1 VNSVIVRAAA
11 AVGLVTSLLL
21 GSVAPAAAS
30 CVMPPPIEE
39 AVQNADLAF
48 VGTVTGLA
56 NDGRWATVAVAEVW
70 IGPDLP
76 PIVEVRGGPDPGTF
90 SSVDRA
96 FVARTTY
103 LFLPSISEG
112 AIHDSSCSSTTE
124 WTADLARLRPATAR
138 PPVGAVPEPGATD
151 PFDPASLLMPIA
163 LIVGAGVVVFGAAL
177 LIRKA

>member
-1 VNSVIVRAAA
+1 MNSVIVRTAAA
-11 AVGLVTSLLL
+11 AGLVTSLLL

-30 CVMPPPIEE
+30 CVMPPSIEE
-39 AVQNADLAF
+39 AVQNADLVF
-48 VGTVTGLA
+48 VGTVTGRA

-103 LFLPSISEG
+103 LFLPSISDG

-124 WTADLARLRPATAR
+124 WTADLARLRPTTAR
-138 PPVGAVPEPGATD
+138 PPAGAEPGLDAYER
-151 PFDPASLLMPIA
+151 FDPTSLLLPVA

-177 LIRKA
+177 MIRKA